1 MEEER
6 LIAGG
11 LQNADLDLETSLR
24 PHSLREYFGQQKV
37 KDSLSIYIN
46 AALRRHD
53 ALDHMLLYGP
63 PGLGKTCLA
72 GIVAAEMGQN
82 IRITSGPAIDRAGDL
97 ASILVKLEP
106 GDILFIDEIHRLSHS
121 VEEVLYSAME
131 DFEIDLMTGK
141 GPTARSMR
149 IALPKFTL
157 VGATTRAGMLSA
169 PLRDRFGI
177 IFRLE
182 MYSPEEL
189 CQIVTRS
196 ARLLN
201 VKAEP
206 EGMLE
211 IARRSRGTPRIANR
225 MLKRVRDYAQVR
237 GDGCITEKIAR
248 EGLDMLDVDKLGL
261 DRVDRTLLCTMIDKF
276 GGGPVGLD
284 TLAASTGED
293 ANTIEDVYEPYL
305 LQLGFIQRTPRGRI
319 CTSLVYDHLGRAKPE
334 NLAAY
339 NAQTYM
345 FEDQNEDQ

>member
-6 LIAGG
+6 LIASS
-11 LQNADLDLETSLR
+11 LQNVDMELETSLR
-24 PHSLREYFGQQKV
+24 PRSLREYYGQQKV
-37 KDSLSIYIN
+37 KDSLSIYIH
-46 AALRRHD
+46 AALERHD

-106 GDILFIDEIHRLSHS
+106 GDVLFIDEIHRLSHA

-169 PLRDRFGI
+169 PG
-177 IFRLE
+177 
-182 MYSPEEL
+182 
-189 CQIVTRS
+189 RS
-196 ARLLN
+196 AKLLG

-237 GDGCITEKIAR
+237 GDGTITYEIAR
-248 EGLDMLDVDKLGL
+248 EGLDMLDVDRLGL
-261 DRVDRTLLCTMIDKF
+261 DRVDRTLLLTMIDKF

-305 LQLGFIQRTPRGRI
+305 LQLGFIQRTPRGRV
-319 CTSLVYDHLGRAKPE
+319 CTPAVYEHLGRPKPE
-334 NLAAY
+334 RLTEANG
-339 NAQTYM
+339 QTSM
-345 FEDQNEDQ
+345 LLEGTDEDQ